1 MGQKSFDVTWEKVH
15 REKNWGMYPSEE
27 VIRFTARNFYLRN
40 RGKTRLLDM
49 GCGTGA
55 ITWYLAREG
64 FAVSGF
70 DGSRTAILKAKDR
83 LRRESLSAKLQVR
96 DAARLPYRSGTF
108 DGIIDSGMIV
118 ANLTRD
124 IKKILKE
131 AHRVLRPGGKFLST
145 KLFVIGMKGFGTG
158 KKLEKHTFQDMTRG
172 NLQAIG
178 TVHFFSKKEVRRLW
192 TAAGFHS
199 LKIDRETRTDHGGK
213 SKVDFLVVEA
223 EK

>member
-1 MGQKSFDVTWEKVH
+1 MRQKSFDVTWEKVH

-27 VIRFTARNFYLRN
+27 VIRFTARNFYHRN
-40 RGKTRLLDM
+40 RGKTQLLDM

-55 ITWYLAREG
+55 VTWYLAREG
-64 FAVSGF
+64 FSVFGF
-70 DGSRTAILKAKDR
+70 DGSGTAIFKAKDR
-83 LRRESLSAKLQVR
+83 LRRESLRAKLQVR
-96 DAARLPYRSGTF
+96 DAARLAYRSEAF

-118 ANLTRD
+118 ANRTRD

-131 AHRVLRPGGKFLST
+131 AHRILKPGGKFLST
-145 KLFVIGMKGFGTG
+145 KLFARGMVGYGTG
-158 KKLEKHTFQDMTRG
+158 KKLEKHTFQNISQG
-172 NLQAIG
+172 NLKGIG
-178 TVHFFSKKEVRRLW
+178 TVHFFSKHEVRKLW
-192 TAAGFHS
+192 ESAGFRS